1 MGEQAGKRPLVV
13 RSSCVLTTYLVLQS
27 TICSTLRLMRI
38 QNHVSMYI
46 RSDVDVVVQYGRMDV
61 NQDNLAYMVTM
72 GYGE

>member
-1 MGEQAGKRPLVV
+1 
-13 RSSCVLTTYLVLQS
+13 
-27 TICSTLRLMRI
+27 MRI
-38 QNHVSMYI
+38 QNVSMYI